1 MENYEGFI
9 DYYKILGVDRN
20 ASEEEIKAAYRA
32 MAKKYH
38 PDRNPG
44 DDEAARIM
52 QQVNAAYDEIGNE
65 SKNNNRVQYNRKY
78 DQYYAQKRA
87 QEAERARRQQ
97 ETEWQRQQRAQEAER
112 QRQQRSQ
119 QSSQRGSQSG
129 QTQYKRAASRSGYHG
144 NDSSSKRSSQT
155 GAKHTQ
161 SGFKSAFAD
170 IRTAWKEVREEEKK
184 MPFLKRHRKINGEI
198 YRNMY
203 KENGNGFDDFIY
215 IIKNGSI
222 HVAMETLWQLEK
234 LTHITE
240 DSIPKYVIRNR
251 ALAYALVLTMI
262 FSGAIAKTNDNVS
275 TPTNGTSISQ
285 QKQEENTGDIEIDD
299 GTYQEEQQRQ
309 EEAKAERDYVV
320 TRTYVVQPGDF
331 LSVLAVDANTSVEEI
346 MRLNNIESADHIKYG
361 TTLYI
366 PYVIDGEDL
375 KYATVAAYYAPGTDI
390 NEFAKKY
397 GTDAASIYALNYE
410 AYEDGKPIS
419 DTLLVP
425 TWASQSEIKEQ
436 KDTQAKTYTY
446 GNNQ

>member
-44 DDEAARIM
+44 DEEAARIM

-97 ETEWQRQQRAQEAER
+97 EAEWQRQQHAQEAER

-129 QTQYKRAASRSGYHG
+129 QTHKRAASRSGYHG

-203 KENGNGFDDFIY
+203 KENGNGFDDFLY

-251 ALAYALVLTMI
+251 ALAYVLVLTML

-275 TPTNGTSISQ
+275 TPTNGTSSSQ
-285 QKQEENTGDIEIDD
+285 QTQEGNNPTIDIED
-299 GTYQEEQQRQ
+299 GTYQEEQEKQ
-309 EEAKAERDYVV
+309 EQAKTERDYVV
-320 TRTYVVQPGDF
+320 TRAYVVQPGDM
-331 LSVLAVDANTSVEEI
+331 LSVLAVNANTSVDAI
-346 MRLNNIESADHIKYG
+346 MSMNNISSPDHIKYG

-366 PYVIDGEDL
+366 PYVIEGEDL
-375 KYATVAAYYAPGTDI
+375 KYATVAVYCAPGTDMDA
-390 NEFAKKY
+390 FAKKY
-397 GTDAASIYALNYE
+397 GTDAASIQALNYE
-410 AYEDGKPIS
+410 AYENGQPIS

-425 TWASQSEIKEQ
+425 TWASQKEIKEQ
-436 KDTQAKTYTY
+436 KESQAKTYTY

>member
-1 MENYEGFI
+1 M
-9 DYYKILGVDRN
+9 DRN

-44 DDEAARIM
+44 DEEAARIM

-65 SKNNNRVQYNRKY
+65 SKNNNRAQYNRKY
-78 DQYYAQKRA
+78 DQYYAQK
-87 QEAERARRQQ
+87 
-97 ETEWQRQQRAQEAER
+97 RAQEAER

-262 FSGAIAKTNDNVS
+262 FSGAIAKTNDTVS
-275 TPTNGTSISQ
+275 TPTNGTSTSQ
-285 QKQEENTGDIEIDD
+285 QTQEGNNPTIDIED
-299 GTYQEEQQRQ
+299 GTYQEEQEKQ
-309 EEAKAERDYVV
+309 EQAKTERDYVV
-320 TRTYVVQPGDF
+320 TRAYVVQPGDM
-331 LSVLAVDANTSVEEI
+331 LSVLAVNANTSVDAI
-346 MRLNNIESADHIKYG
+346 MSMNNISSPDHIKYG

-366 PYVIDGEDL
+366 PYVIEGEDL
-375 KYATVAAYYAPGTDI
+375 KYATVAVYCAPGTDMDT
-390 NEFAKKY
+390 FAKKY
-397 GTDAASIYALNYE
+397 GTDAASIQALNYE
-410 AYEDGKPIS
+410 AYENGQPIS

-425 TWASQSEIKEQ
+425 TWASQKEIKEQ
-436 KDTQAKTYTY
+436 KESQAKTYTY

>member
-1 MENYEGFI
+1 MENYEGFV
-9 DYYKILGVDRN
+9 DYYQILGVDRN

-44 DDEAARIM
+44 DEEAARIM

-65 SKNNNRVQYNRKY
+65 SKNNNRAQYNRKY
-78 DQYYAQKRA
+78 DQYYAQK
-87 QEAERARRQQ
+87 
-97 ETEWQRQQRAQEAER
+97 RAQEAER

-262 FSGAIAKTNDNVS
+262 FSGAIAKTNDTVS
-275 TPTNGTSISQ
+275 TPTNGTSTSQ
-285 QKQEENTGDIEIDD
+285 QTQEGNNPTIDIED
-299 GTYQEEQQRQ
+299 GTYQEEQEKQ
-309 EEAKAERDYVV
+309 EQAKTERDYVV
-320 TRTYVVQPGDF
+320 TRAYVVQPGDM
-331 LSVLAVDANTSVEEI
+331 LSVLAVNANTSVDAI
-346 MRLNNIESADHIKYG
+346 MSMNNISSPDHIKYG

-366 PYVIDGEDL
+366 PYVIEGEDL
-375 KYATVAAYYAPGTDI
+375 KYATVAVYCAPGTDMDT
-390 NEFAKKY
+390 FAKKY
-397 GTDAASIYALNYE
+397 GTDAASIQALNYE
-410 AYEDGKPIS
+410 AYENGQPIS

-425 TWASQSEIKEQ
+425 TWASQKEIKEQ
-436 KDTQAKTYTY
+436 KESQAKTYTY